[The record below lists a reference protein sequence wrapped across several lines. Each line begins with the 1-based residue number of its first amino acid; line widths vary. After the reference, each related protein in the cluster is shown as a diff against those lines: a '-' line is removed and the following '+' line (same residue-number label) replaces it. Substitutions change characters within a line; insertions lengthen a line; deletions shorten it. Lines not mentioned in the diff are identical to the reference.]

1 VEHPSLS
8 QLDRYGSPS
17 LTPEDRLELD
27 DHLATCETCR
37 ERVVDPATLPSA
49 VARLQRTLA
58 DSLAAPPLPEDQS
71 AAPQPGGW
79 PRSGPPVRAS
89 WIPAWAAVAAC
100 VAAVIAG
107 AWLSLR
113 GLPPAWWPVHR
124 DATNVDASRP
134 GHQRGEGP
142 APATQEP
149 TRLSLIDQGGTL
161 SVHAD
166 GRVEGLGR
174 LPAAIEQRLRRV
186 ATGELRVPVL
196 APDVSIGRRGLR
208 SGDEEQSLAL
218 LKPVSVAVESDRPA
232 FRWSPLPGAATYTV
246 LVYDGQGRPVTRS
259 PALSG
264 MGWTPPNPLPRGATY
279 LWQVRAA
286 LKEGGTITSPAP
298 PEGFAPFH
306 VLDAASVQELVEARR
321 APPSHFRLGVV
332 YAELGLLDE
341 AQEEL
346 EALAKLNP
354 QSGLV
359 RQLLERVRLA
369 RSEHATRAPG

>member
-1 VEHPSLS
+1 VPNVGHPSIS

-17 LTPEDRLELD
+17 LTPEDRLQLD

-49 VARLQRTLA
+49 VVRLQRTLA
-58 DSLAAPPLPEDQS
+58 DSLVAPPLAE
-71 AAPQPGGW
+71 
-79 PRSGPPVRAS
+79 GPNADPTVRAS

-100 VAAVIAG
+100 AAAVIAG
-107 AWLSLR
+107 AWVGLR

-134 GHQRGEGP
+134 GRQRVEGR
-142 APATQEP
+142 APVTPEP

-166 GRVEGLGR
+166 GRIEGLGR

-196 APDVSIGRRGLR
+196 APAVSIGRRGLR
-208 SGDEEQSLAL
+208 SGNEEQSWTL

-232 FRWSPLPGAATYTV
+232 FRWSSLTGAATYTV
-246 LVYDGQGRPVTRS
+246 LVYDDQVRPVTRS

-264 MGWTPPNPLPRGATY
+264 TGWTPPNPLPRGATY

-286 LKEGGTITSPAP
+286 LKDGGTTTSPAP

-306 VLDAASVQELVEARR
+306 VLDAAGVQELVQARR

-332 YAELGLLDE
+332 CAELGLLDE

-369 RSEHATRAPG
+369 RSEHVTRAPG